1 MHILFDCSVSAAGI
15 DMDSSGPTVTYER
28 CMASNI
34 CYSELASRSP
44 VGASYRGSAA
54 AADEKSSS
62 AYLSIISQQ
71 TFIGCWKL
79 NAELSSLL
87 GVSLAQLQKS
97 APVKVSLI

>member
-1 MHILFDCSVSAAGI
+1 MYILLHCSVSAAGMPI
-15 DMDSSGPTVTYER
+15 PAPPRDMLSMAPSYDCYDELCYEASSYG
-28 CMASNI
+28 S
-34 CYSELASRSP
+34 
-44 VGASYRGSAA
+44 SYRGSAA

-62 AYLSIISQQ
+62 VYLSVISQQ

-97 APVKVSLI
+97 APVKVGLI

>member
-1 MHILFDCSVSAAGI
+1 MQLCMHILFDCSVSDAACLRENTAYACI
-15 DMDSSGPTVTYER
+15 MPSSVQ
-28 CMASNI
+28 S
-34 CYSELASRSP
+34 LAYCEPES
-44 VGASYRGSAA
+44 VA

-62 AYLSIISQQ
+62 VYLSIISQQ